1 MDLYSMWYSVAGVF
15 PLEHNMSKYQYFTLF
30 KGCIIF
36 HFVGMSHF
44 VYPLTTGQTSGCF
57 RFFPL
62 VSDGAVN
69 SPAPCLCGH
78 VCRSPG

>member
-1 MDLYSMWYSVAGVF
+1 MWYSVAGFF
-15 PLEHNMSKYQYFTLF
+15 PLEPNMSKYQYFAPF
-30 KGCIIF
+30 NGCIIF
-36 HFVGMSHF
+36 RFVGMSQF
-44 VYPLTTGQTSGCF
+44 VYPLIAGQTSGCF

-78 VCRSPG
+78 VFRPRGERL